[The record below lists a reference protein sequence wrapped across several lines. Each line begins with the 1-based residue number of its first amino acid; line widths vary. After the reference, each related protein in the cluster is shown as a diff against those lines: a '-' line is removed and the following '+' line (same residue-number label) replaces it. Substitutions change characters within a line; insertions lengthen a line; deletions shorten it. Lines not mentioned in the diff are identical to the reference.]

1 MEILKGPIKK
11 IAVAATAAAL
21 VVSGCGDP
29 NQVSGT
35 NIVDCQNGQKT
46 GETTTN
52 FQAGST
58 LNIGGDWS
66 SQAAHISFERSGILK
81 VQQGGNDSNRG
92 VLFLSSDNHN
102 LNDGEVG
109 IDQAGTIYVN
119 SNGVNYEITDSVSS
133 QGVTQVDVKAQCQ
146 K

>member
-1 MEILKGPIKK
+1 
-11 IAVAATAAAL
+11 
-21 VVSGCGDP
+21 
-29 NQVSGT
+29 
-35 NIVDCQNGQKT
+35 
-46 GETTTN
+46 
-52 FQAGST
+52 
-58 LNIGGDWS
+58 
-66 SQAAHISFERSGILK
+66 
-81 VQQGGNDSNRG
+81 